1 MRLVVDLFSLCLWSF
16 AKTEKPYYLTGEG
29 KGVRIGAQGKRASES
44 VTDTKEVLHPSAPL
58 PKGQGAKETETQI
71 RLSGETMSS
80 KNGPST
86 GGFLMGALRKL
97 QKNKGQYIWE
107 LFMPRRVISEEK
119 AWEKDTNNDLAGI
132 ACLESWIN
140 KIPQIYTLSVQLKCT
155 PAQWSIFEVER
166 NGSRETCGHL
176 PDVTYHT
183 FVVSP
188 WTKSLRFSFPICR
201 SGNGCWLLGALPV
214 CLTHVRLF

>member
-16 AKTEKPYYLTGEG
+16 AKTETLDYRTGEG
-29 KGVRIGAQGKRASES
+29 KGVWIRAQGKRHQKVSLTPE
-44 VTDTKEVLHPSAPL
+44 KCCIHQ
-58 PKGQGAKETETQI
+58 GQGAKETETQI

-97 QKNKGQYIWE
+97 QNNRGQYIWE

-132 ACLESWIN
+132 AWLESWIN
-140 KIPQIYTLSVQLKCT
+140 KIPQIHTLSVQLQCT

-214 CLTHVRLF
+214 CLTRVRLF